1 MLENILLRLTKHNTM
16 TGAHARG
23 GIGQPIN
30 GTKPHNMSDK
40 NTKELGYVELEWTCP
55 TCKTRNPGTAKIC
68 SGCGAA
74 QPQNV
79 QFEAPA
85 QAELIKDQD
94 KIAQAKA
101 GPDIHCAFCGAR
113 NPAGAKVCHQC
124 GADLSEG
131 KARQTGQVVG
141 AYNPNAPKEVKCP
154 SCGMMNPASART
166 CSRCGAPLV
175 KQAAPQ
181 AAPVPAP
188 AGRGNMGWLLIAV
201 IVLVVVGLGAFV
213 FMGFRTSDTTAQVSG
228 AHWER
233 SIDIVAP
240 VPVRNSAWRDQLPA
254 AANNVSCRQEFRYTS
269 SEPIAGSS
277 EVCGTPYTV
286 DTGTGIGRVVQDC
299 EYRVF
304 DDMCSYTTLQ
314 LGVINTVVS
323 QGEGFAPKWP
333 VASLAAEQKLGDRH
347 ERYVCEFSGDGSSY
361 SYTVR
366 SLDKYEQCQTGSRWK
381 LQVNSFGDVVA
392 AELAD

>member
-1 MLENILLRLTKHNTM
+1 MAEARARRTSPARYCAAFQENEAAI
-16 TGAHARG
+16 
-23 GIGQPIN
+23 
-30 GTKPHNMSDK
+30 MSDK

-74 QPQNV
+74 QPENV
-79 QFEAPA
+79 QFETPA
-85 QAELIKDQD
+85 QAELIKDQE
-94 KIAQAKA
+94 KIAAAKA

-141 AYNPNAPKEVKCP
+141 AFDPNAPKEVKCP

-166 CSRCGAPLV
+166 CSRCGAPLA
-175 KQAAPQ
+175 KAAPPQ
-181 AAPVPAP
+181 AAPLPPAES
-188 AGRGNMGWLLIAV
+188 GRGNMGWVLMAV
-201 IVLVVVGLGAFV
+201 IALVVLGLGVFV
-213 FMGFRTSDTTAQVSG
+213 FMGFRTSDTTAQVTN

-233 SIDIVAP
+233 SIDIIAP
-240 VPVRNSAWRDQLPA
+240 IPVRNSAWRDQLPA
-254 AANNVSCRQEFRYTS
+254 AAANVSCRQEFRYTS
-269 SEPIAGSS
+269 SEPVAGAR
-277 EVCGTPYTV
+277 EVCGTPYTT
-286 DTGTGIGRVVQDC
+286 DAGNGMGRVVQDC
-299 EYRVF
+299 EYQVY

-323 QGEGFAPKWP
+323 QGTGFAPKWP

-347 ERYVCEFSGDGSSY
+347 ERYICEFNGDGKTY

-366 SLDKYEQCQTGSRWK
+366 SLNEYEQCQVGSRWK

-392 AELAD
+392 AEQAD

>member
-1 MLENILLRLTKHNTM
+1 
-16 TGAHARG
+16 
-23 GIGQPIN
+23 
-30 GTKPHNMSDK
+30 MSDK

-79 QFEAPA
+79 EFETPA
-85 QAELIKDQD
+85 QAELTKDQD

-124 GADLSEG
+124 GADLTEG

-141 AYNPNAPKEVKCP
+141 AYDPNAPKEVKCP

-166 CSRCGAPLV
+166 CSRCGAPLARQEV
-175 KQAAPQ
+175 PQ

-188 AGRGNMGWLLIAV
+188 ASGGRGNMGWVLIAV
-201 IVLVVVGLGAFV
+201 ILLVAVGLGAFV
-213 FMGFRTSDTTAQVSG
+213 FMSFRTNDTTAQVSG

-233 SIDIVAP
+233 SIDIIAP
-240 VPVRNSAWRDQLPA
+240 MPVRNSAWRDQLPA

-269 SEPIAGSS
+269 SEPVAGAR

-286 DTGTGIGRVVQDC
+286 DTGTGMGRVVQDC
-299 EYRVF
+299 EYQVY

-314 LGVINTVVS
+314 LAVINTVVS
-323 QGEGFAPKWP
+323 EGEGFTPKWP
-333 VASLAAEQKLGDRH
+333 VASLAAEQKLGDRR
-347 ERYVCEFSGDGSSY
+347 ERYVCEFSGDGSNY

-366 SLDKYEQCQTGSRWK
+366 SLDEYEQCQTGSRWK

-392 AELAD
+392 AEPAD